1 MGYETMANWILHHKK
16 LIVILFTI
24 FAIGGGLIQF
34 AVPVN
39 YNMTDYLPK
48 NAPSTQAID
57 IMEEEFDEDVQDTR
71 VMIQDVTIQE
81 ALDYKKKL
89 KEIDGVEGVMWL
101 DDVIDIKKPIETEE
115 ADTIETY
122 YKEQKALYT
131 FHDEEG
137 KEVAATDAIYDLTGE
152 ETLFAAAILIPVVII
167 ILLLSTTAWMEPV
180 FFLTA
185 IGISVLI
192 NLGTNIFVGE
202 ISFISQA
209 VAPILQLAVSL
220 DYAIFLLHRFN

>member
-1 MGYETMANWILHHKK
+1 MVYETMANWILHHKK

-24 FAIGGGLIQF
+24 VAIGGGLIQF

-57 IMEEEFDEDVQDTR
+57 IMEEEVDEDVQDTS

-101 DDVIDIKKPIETEE
+101 DDVIGIRKAIEAEE
-115 ADTIETY
+115 ADTMETHY
-122 YKEQKALYT
+122 THQKTQYT
-131 FHDEEG
+131 VHIEEG
-137 KEVAATDAIYDLTGE
+137 KVVA
-152 ETLFAAAILIPVVII
+152 
-167 ILLLSTTAWMEPV
+167 
-180 FFLTA
+180 
-185 IGISVLI
+185 
-192 NLGTNIFVGE
+192 
-202 ISFISQA
+202 
-209 VAPILQLAVSL
+209 
-220 DYAIFLLHRFN
+220 